1 MAITTDRGAIE
12 FEGAARTR
20 RHWGLAAAI
29 ASTAFGLLYLLGLGI
44 NLLTSGSPYPSGAD
58 VRTISAGI
66 ALAWNVVLLILFAAL
81 RREAHPSK
89 EFLAELGWVFA
100 IQVCIVSCASW
111 FLGLTSSTLLA
122 QGGNFELAEL
132 ANPYNPSSP
141 AYALEH
147 LGWGLFFGLAAVF
160 TGLALRKGEGT
171 RSLGRILEAAG
182 LLSLLHFIGIIVRSE
197 PMTWLG
203 FIAWGILLPVSSA
216 IAAGYFRRR
225 LRPTA

>member
-1 MAITTDRGAIE
+1 MA
-12 FEGAARTR
+12 R
-20 RHWGLAAAI
+20 RWGLAAAI
-29 ASTAFGLLYLLGLGI
+29 ASTAFGLLYLFGLGI
-44 NLLTSGSPYPSGAD
+44 NLVTSGSPYPAGAD
-58 VRTISAGI
+58 VRTLSAGI

-89 EFLAELGWVFA
+89 EFLADLGWVFA
-100 IQVCIVSCASW
+100 IQVCVVSCVSW
-111 FLGLTSSTLLA
+111 FLGLTSSPLLA
-122 QGGNFELAEL
+122 QRGSPDLAEL

-160 TGLALRKGEGT
+160 TGRALRNGELT
-171 RSLGRILEAAG
+171 RSLGRFLEAAG
-182 LLSLLHFIGIIVRSE
+182 LLSLLHLVGVVVRNE

-203 FIAWGILLPVSSA
+203 FIAWGVLLPVSSA

-225 LRPTA
+225 LRSAG

>member
-1 MAITTDRGAIE
+1 MSITTDRGAIE
-12 FEGAARTR
+12 FEGAAPVAR
-20 RHWGLAAAI
+20 RWGLAAAT

-44 NLLTSGSPYPSGAD
+44 NLVTSGSPYPAGAD

-81 RREAHPSK
+81 RREAHPAK

-100 IQVCIVSCASW
+100 IQVCAVSCVSW

-122 QGGNFELAEL
+122 QGGNSELAEL

-160 TGLALRKGEGT
+160 TGLALRNGEGT
-171 RSLGRILEAAG
+171 RSLGRFLEAAG
-182 LLSLLHFIGIIVRSE
+182 LLSLMHFIGVIIRNE

-203 FIAWGILLPVSSA
+203 FVAWGAFLPASTA
-216 IAAGYFRRR
+216 LAAGYFRRR
-225 LRPTA
+225 LRPVE